1 LPIVWKTIRVT
12 ILLLVLIWAAA
23 HTWLDQVMSTRWKE
37 TLWVGVFPVNADG
50 SATSQ
55 KYIDGLDD
63 KQFEDIQAFF
73 DREAHRYRKGLTDPV
88 RVTVYPALKQVP
100 PELGRDAGLLGVM
113 AWSLKLRW
121 FAWRNLDFGGRA
133 PPRIRMLVLFHD
145 PSTLSSVPDSHGLQK
160 GLLGVVHAFAIP
172 NMNGSNN
179 VVLAHEMLH
188 TLGATDKYDPGTDQ
202 PLVPSGLG
210 DPEQRPLYP
219 QENAEIMAGRLAV
232 SPQQADMPASLAG
245 VVVGRA
251 TAAEIRW
258 VSR

>member
-1 LPIVWKTIRVT
+1 M
-12 ILLLVLIWAAA
+12 VLIWAAG
-23 HTWLDQVMSTRWKE
+23 HTWLEQVMSTRWEE

-50 SATSQ
+50 SATAQ
-55 KYIDGLDD
+55 KYIDELDD
-63 KQFEDIQAFF
+63 QQFADIQTFF
-73 DREAHRYRKGLTDPV
+73 EREAHRYGKSLTDPV
-88 RVTVYPALKQVP
+88 HIALYPALKQPP
-100 PELGRDAGLLGVM
+100 PELGRNAGLFGVM
-113 AWSLKLRW
+113 SWSLKLPW

-219 QENAEIMAGRLAV
+219 QEKAEIMAGRRAI
-232 SPQQADMPASLAG
+232 SARDAEMPSSLTR
-245 VVVGRA
+245 VVVGQV
-251 TAAEIRW
+251 TASEIRW
-258 VSR
+258 TSR